1 MNGSEDTE
9 VAAHIL
15 KPPSPSVQMAGRGS
29 VPNFNAKARKPQPLV
44 VEFLSSSCLGGH

>member
-9 VAAHIL
+9 LAAHIL

-29 VPNFNAKARKPQPLV
+29 VPNFNAKARNPNP
-44 VEFLSSSCLGGH
+44 FL